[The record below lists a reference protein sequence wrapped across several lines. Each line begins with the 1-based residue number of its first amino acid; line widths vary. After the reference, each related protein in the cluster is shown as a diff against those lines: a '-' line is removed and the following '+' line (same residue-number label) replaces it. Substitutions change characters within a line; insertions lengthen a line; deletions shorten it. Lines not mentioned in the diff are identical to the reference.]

1 MNISAQIVLSNDNV
15 FHRFRRESRVRPR
28 WWGNEN
34 HSPGLG
40 FVWLVIEA
48 SVAGYFHVGRAV
60 SDVNSGPTLRSISI
74 GHIMTRIRDHIARD
88 LGSDHVVTYAY
99 TAQPMVPDDVVC
111 HGEAATTHLN
121 AACSEGAAIH
131 NRVPAYNTNGIRREC
146 ISDIDL
152 PSARIRLAAYLVIRN
167 RYLAPGTVNPSTLDD
182 VVVDHDRRIGI
193 GSPRVVPNTHRR
205 LRSWASDDAICN
217 STT

>member
-1 MNISAQIVLSNDNV
+1 MNISAQIISLYYHV
-15 FHRFRRESRVRPR
+15 FHSPRRKPRVWSSRRTDQNNPPCLR
-28 WWGNEN
+28 
-34 HSPGLG
+34 L
-40 FVWLVIEA
+40 VWLIVEA
-48 SVAGYFHVGRAV
+48 SVVGYFHVGRGV

-99 TAQPMVPDDVVC
+99 TAQPMVPDGVVC

-131 NRVPAYNTNGIRREC
+131 NRVPPYDTNSIRREC

-152 PSARIRLAAYLVIRN
+152 P
-167 RYLAPGTVNPSTLDD
+167 
-182 VVVDHDRRIGI
+182 
-193 GSPRVVPNTHRR
+193 
-205 LRSWASDDAICN
+205 
-217 STT
+217 